1 MAFPDDVFPV
11 DDVCE
16 ICGGPLGDEIVIQE
30 FADGSYARLCPECAA
45 GATFGRDP
53 ETPRTS
59 QADQGQDAGDRLPAL
74 PLDDVEL
81 DPLEMTKE
89 LLVPVTDL
97 ITLQG
102 EMQAALERLA
112 GSLERFAS
120 EVITDSLGRTATME
134 GRLRSLESELERTR
148 TRLREA
154 EGLLI
159 ATGTAASSQATA
171 APSAAT
177 GASETAAEGPPP
189 VFVPSP
195 ATAAPSGPIPTDA
208 DGEPTVWDIPSW
220 DTGTRL
226 AAAGDSAVFAAADQ
240 APTTPAAPSAGE
252 SPAPPSVGAESAA
265 AGSTLTSDQ
274 VAPGTAYLAGAP
286 SGPAAACPGQEGGPF
301 SLEEVQW
308 TQRYFNESPFTARM
322 RDVRRSLGRP
332 KANLS
337 RLAGS
342 DARVLVTVLWDIV
355 WYQYLVNL
363 SRESIAGER
372 VSLFRE
378 GMELEEL
385 HECFRD
391 KNASIDDDGRLD
403 ASELEVRLLSDP
415 TVLIAELPPDEEKAL
430 EDATEEIWDQ
440 RAAPEFK
447 WDD

>member
-1 MAFPDDVFPV
+1 
-11 DDVCE
+11 
-16 ICGGPLGDEIVIQE
+16 
-30 FADGSYARLCPECAA
+30 
-45 GATFGRDP
+45 
-53 ETPRTS
+53 
-59 QADQGQDAGDRLPAL
+59 
-74 PLDDVEL
+74 
-81 DPLEMTKE
+81 
-89 LLVPVTDL
+89 
-97 ITLQG
+97 
-102 EMQAALERLA
+102 
-112 GSLERFAS
+112 
-120 EVITDSLGRTATME
+120 
-134 GRLRSLESELERTR
+134 
-148 TRLREA
+148 
-154 EGLLI
+154 
-159 ATGTAASSQATA
+159 
-171 APSAAT
+171 
-177 GASETAAEGPPP
+177 

-240 APTTPAAPSAGE
+240 APTTPAAPNAGE

-265 AGSTLTSDQ
+265 VGSTLTSDQ

-286 SGPAAACPGQEGGPF
+286 AGPAAACPGQEGAPF

-385 HECFRD
+385 HECFRE